1 MTKARS
7 SSRGSRLSMPRTPKR
22 NSTRKPVDE
31 DKDNDSDGDSRGM
44 WDFEAPMYY
53 DFANAKTP
61 GQKADKWFGKFR

>member
-1 MTKARS
+1 
-7 SSRGSRLSMPRTPKR
+7 MPRTPKR

-61 GQKADKWFGKFR
+61 GQKADKWF